1 MLFLRNAGEAWGER
15 ARGANRRGAVY
26 YAGRVHESSAME
38 LSQLLT
44 PDRVRVP
51 LTATDKIGIIT
62 QLIDVLSET
71 GGVHDRQAALDAVL
85 KREAERTTGIGYG
98 LAIPHGKTD
107 GCSRLVMAA
116 GKPAT
121 PVDFQSLDGRPV
133 TFVVLLLSPP
143 DQTGPHIQALAKISR
158 LMNIE
163 DFRQAV
169 ARTGSA
175 EELCR
180 AIASHEAAE
189 VSGKS

>member
-1 MLFLRNAGEAWGER
+1 
-15 ARGANRRGAVY
+15 
-26 YAGRVHESSAME
+26 ME
-38 LSQLLT
+38 LSRILT
-44 PDRVRVP
+44 ADRIRVP
-51 LTATDKIGIIT
+51 LNAVDKAGVIT
-62 QLIDVLSET
+62 QLIELLSDAGVLRD
-71 GGVHDRQAALDAVL
+71 HLAALDAVL

-107 GCSRLVMAA
+107 GCDRLVMAA
-116 GKPAT
+116 GKPAA

-169 ARTGSA
+169 ARAASA
-175 EELCR
+175 EELHD
-180 AIASHEAAE
+180 AIASYEAAE
-189 VSGKS
+189 VPGKP